1 MELKKK
7 EKQKDERNREKENGG
22 KPMEASSIET
32 IRNGVLFMPVDIIVE
47 CRSKGKKK
55 QDYRKGKGG
64 GKRKMVR
71 KSKNT

>member
-1 MELKKK
+1 
-7 EKQKDERNREKENGG
+7 
-22 KPMEASSIET
+22 MEASSIET

>member
-1 MELKKK
+1 
-7 EKQKDERNREKENGG
+7 
-22 KPMEASSIET
+22 MEASSIET

-47 CRSKGKKK
+47 CRLKGKKK

-64 GKRKMVR
+64 KRKMVR

>member
-1 MELKKK
+1 
-7 EKQKDERNREKENGG
+7 
-22 KPMEASSIET
+22 MEASTIET

-47 CRSKGKKK
+47 WRLKGKKK
-55 QDYRKGKGG
+55 QDYRKRKGG